1 MNICVFTGANSGTDA
16 LYQEAAQDMGQYI
29 ARQGYGLV
37 YGGGSLG
44 LMGILANAAI
54 NNNGVVY
61 GVLPKALQRL
71 EIGNPDITEL
81 FIVPDMHTRK
91 AKMAELSDAFI
102 VMPGGIGTM
111 EEMFEVWTWAQLGL
125 HQKPVG
131 ILNINNYYDHLLA
144 FLDHSVAQGF
154 LRAEHKSM
162 LACGSEPAELLQ
174 KIAAI
179 QPPSVEKW
187 ITTKDT

>member
-1 MNICVFTGANSGTDA
+1 MNICVFTGANPGVEPH
-16 LYQEAAQDMGQYI
+16 YQQAAEHLGRYI

-44 LMGILANAAI
+44 LMGTVANAAI
-54 NNNGVVY
+54 SNNGTVY
-61 GVLPKALQRL
+61 GVLPKALQKL
-71 EIGNPDITEL
+71 EVGNPDISEL

-144 FLDHSVAQGF
+144 FLEHTVAQGF
-154 LRAEHKSM
+154 LRPEHKSM
-162 LACGSEPAELLQ
+162 LACSSEPVELLT
-174 KIAAI
+174 KMAAMK
-179 QPPSVEKW
+179 PPEVEKW
-187 ITTKDT
+187 ITVKDT